1 MMHMFKKKNLLMAG
15 IVVAILSIL
24 AVTARWSMQT
34 AGADTGK
41 AIETRNAKIREAFKM
56 AEGR

>member
-1 MMHMFKKKNLLMAG
+1 MFKKKNLLMAG